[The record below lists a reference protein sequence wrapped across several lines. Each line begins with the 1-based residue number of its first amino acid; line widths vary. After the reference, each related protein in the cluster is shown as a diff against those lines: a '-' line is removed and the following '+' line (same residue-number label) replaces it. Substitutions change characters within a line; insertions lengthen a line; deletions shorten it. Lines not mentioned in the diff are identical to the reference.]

1 MRKSLF
7 AILLAG
13 LLALAA
19 AGLVSIPQARALAL
33 GAAPLPS
40 PYAAVPL
47 ALTPLPPESGIPA
60 LVDKLY
66 FGVPAGNGVQPQRVA
81 IDSQRRRVYT
91 LNYGLSARK
100 EGNTLSVVD
109 LQTGRVTALLRLGNM
124 DQDASFSPTP
134 LDLQADPYR
143 PRLYA
148 LWGDRY
154 SSPSAVHLI
163 VIDTEALTVTAT
175 LTGVEAVAPGP
186 DRLYLA
192 GDTRLWA
199 VDPVS
204 LAEVAGRDLEART
217 YNVPLLLDVE
227 AKRLY
232 LGRGKPWSV
241 EAFAADTLQPAG
253 SYAVAG
259 EELAQ
264 AALDPANRRVL
275 IVEKEGEQASL
286 RALDADGR
294 PSVRPAPVVLPKSY
308 ADFPL
313 VVAGKTLYVAGGQ
326 FPAYRLFAYS
336 LSDLTP
342 QGSLPLPTM
351 PENLTADVATGLLY
365 ATHNGGGSSILAL
378 DPAGGPFKTIYT
390 GLTIQSALAD
400 PAGGRLYV
408 LDDGGTLRVLGL
420 ADYTE
425 IARVET
431 GFTSLN
437 GYYSGYGELSLDA
450 GRHRLAIGGDPLRIV
465 DTASFQVTA
474 YPGLRGQVSLDPA
487 SERVYLTPPCQCR
500 MEQCNT
506 LVLNARTMT
515 GTLALFPAA
524 DPFIAPCAVATRL
537 DSANQLLYAD
547 INNGTPGS
555 NGGNYFSVFDVSGP
569 PQKLYEAFEISY
581 GRPAID
587 SARRRAFFPRYRFG
601 GRSFIHRFEAQGK
614 TVTETMAIVG
624 AAGQLAYDPGY
635 DRLYA
640 ATGDGLLVFDGGL
653 ALLAETTLPDDS
665 NLLTFDPQGQRLY
678 LKDEAGSMLEVAT
691 GGGQLAPPP
700 PAVST
705 TETPQ
710 QQKLLA
716 APDGTLF
723 RIYGFRLYRSADG
736 GQSWQL
742 LGQGLPG
749 RGLSEVAVS
758 PNYKQDRT
766 LLAGL
771 AGYGVSGGLY
781 RSTDGG
787 DTWRPTTR
795 GLTDLDIS
803 LIVFSPSFAVDR
815 TIFLTAQDKGLF
827 RSTDGGDSWTGL
839 AGGYASGLFH
849 MSIGGLALS
858 PTYGDD
864 HLLIINYNNLLRSTD
879 GGDSWTDSGV
889 PGGLVAFSPDFAH
902 DRLVLSEGRWRSAD
916 GGQTWQPSA
925 VGLEPT
931 EWGAANLFFSPQF
944 AADQT
949 VYILLKQG
957 YDGPLTLQRSVD
969 AGRSWQSVLSGLP
982 VGFELSAA
990 AALPNGDLSL
1000 SGRGERQVSIQPGS
1014 LAWGS
1019 RRAAVDLAKIDL
1031 QDLAVAPEGTL
1042 FAGNAAAG
1050 IFKSA
1055 DGGRTWTEMAFPA
1068 REPVLGAARLALA
1081 DNGTLFAA
1089 IGTVVERSDDGGQT
1103 WTHLPG
1109 LPMGF
1114 EITTLAVSPRFSQ
1127 DGVVLLGGNYSNNRI
1142 VRSADG
1148 GRTWRAVFDGDSV
1161 EGASDVVGLAFSFDF
1176 ARDRTVYAWL
1186 QDAGLLRS
1194 TDAGLTWSLVTRD
1207 KEHYVQVLLAAP
1219 FPAGQLILG
1228 ALEGRVLI
1236 SRDGGQTWRDVG
1248 GNVPDARMW
1257 SSALALGLQDT
1268 LYLGTDVGVYRTE
1281 DGGQTW
1287 APASAGLLVRPG
1299 ETKPPAVRALRYAG
1313 GHLYA
1318 ALQQGGL
1325 YVSDD
1330 GGRTWRSTLASQT
1343 AAPTPTVPPAPKAL
1357 SPTPTPAAPSCP
1369 TPPERFADLWASRVA
1384 RLGCPLGAA
1393 ASPTMVEQTFEG
1405 GVMFWRSDTAAI
1417 YALPAGA
1424 PYARYDDTWND
1435 SQPAYSCPASAPS
1448 QTPPTPQRGF
1458 GKVWCTQ
1465 PAVRQAL
1472 GNATV
1477 AERGFAAQVQDFDA
1491 GLIFKT
1497 DQGIT
1502 YILESRSNTWEQVK

>member
-1 MRKSLF
+1 MNKFLF
-7 AILLAG
+7 AMFLAG
-13 LLALAA
+13 SVALAA
-19 AGLVSIPQARALAL
+19 AGLTGGAVPQAHALAL
-33 GAAPLPS
+33 RAALLPS
-40 PYAAVPL
+40 PGTAVPP
-47 ALTPLPPESGIPA
+47 ASTPFPPEPGIPA
-60 LVDKLY
+60 LVNKLY
-66 FGVPAGNGVQPQRVA
+66 FGVPAGNGIQPQRVA
-81 IDSQRRRVYT
+81 IDSQRRRAYT

-100 EGNTLSVVD
+100 EGDTLSVVD
-109 LQTGRVTALLRLGNM
+109 LQTGRVTALLKLGNM
-124 DQDASFSPTP
+124 GQDASFSPTP
-134 LDLQADPYR
+134 LDLQVDPYR

-148 LWGDRY
+148 VWGDRY
-154 SSPSAVHLI
+154 SSPSAIHLT

-199 VDPVS
+199 VDPAS

-232 LGRGKPWSV
+232 LGRGQPWSV
-241 EAFAADTLQPAG
+241 EVFAADTLIPAG

-259 EELAQ
+259 DDLGQ

-275 IVEKEGEQASL
+275 VVEKAGERASL

-294 PSVRPAPVVLPKSY
+294 PLARPAPVVLPKSY
-308 ADFPL
+308 DDFPM

-326 FPAYRLFAYS
+326 YPAYRLFAYS

-351 PENLTADVATGLLY
+351 PANLTADAATGLLY
-365 ATHNGGGSSILAL
+365 AAHNGGGSSILVL
-378 DPAGGPFKTIYT
+378 DPAGSPLKTLYT

-408 LDDGGTLRVLGL
+408 LDDGGTLCVLSL
-420 ADYTE
+420 ANYAE

-450 GRHRLAIGGDPLRIV
+450 GRHRLAIGGDPLHIV
-465 DTASFQVTA
+465 DTTSFQITA

-500 MEQCNT
+500 TEQCNT
-506 LVLNARTMT
+506 LILNARTMT
-515 GTLALFPAA
+515 GTLALFPPA
-524 DPFIAPCAVATRL
+524 DPFTAPCVVATRL

-547 INNGTPGS
+547 ISNGTPGS

-569 PQKLYEAFEISY
+569 PQKLYEAFDISY
-581 GRPAID
+581 GQPAID
-587 SARRRAFFPRYRFG
+587 SPRRRAFFARYRFG
-601 GRSFIHRFEAQGK
+601 GRSFIHRFEAQGQ
-614 TVTETMAIVG
+614 TVTETMMLVG

-640 ATGDGLLVFDGGL
+640 ATGDGLLVFDGDL
-653 ALLAETTLPDDS
+653 ALLAEMTLPGDS
-665 NLLTFDPQGQRLY
+665 SLLTFDPQGQRLY
-678 LKDEAGSMLEVAT
+678 LKDVDSTMLVVAT
-691 GGGQLAPPP
+691 GGGQLES
-700 PAVST
+700 PAAVVSVA
-705 TETPQ
+705 EQPQ

-742 LGQGLPG
+742 LGKGLPG
-749 RGLSEVAVS
+749 RNLAEVAVS
-758 PNYKQDRT
+758 PDYEQDRT

-771 AGYGVSGGLY
+771 AGYNEIGGLY

-787 DTWRPTTR
+787 DTWHSTTR
-795 GLTDLDIS
+795 GLTDLNVTR
-803 LIVFSPSFAVDR
+803 IVFSPSFAADR
-815 TIFLTAQDKGLF
+815 TIFLTAQDEGLF
-827 RSTDGGDSWTGL
+827 RSTDGGNTWTGL
-839 AGGYASGLFH
+839 AGGYASGIFQ

-858 PTYGDD
+858 PAYGDD

-889 PGGLVAFSPDFAH
+889 PGGLVAFSPDFVH

-931 EWGAANLFFSPQF
+931 DRGAVSLFFSPHF

-969 AGRSWQSVLSGLP
+969 AGRSWQSILGGLP
-982 VGFELSAA
+982 AGFELSAA
-990 AALPNGDLSL
+990 AILPNGDLSL
-1000 SGRGERQVSIQPGS
+1000 SGRDERQVSIPPGS
-1014 LAWGS
+1014 LTWGS
-1019 RRAAVDLAKIDL
+1019 RRAAVDLTKIDL
-1031 QDLAVAPEGTL
+1031 QDLAVSPEGTL

-1050 IFKSA
+1050 IFKST
-1055 DGGRTWTEMAFPA
+1055 DGGRTWVEMAFPA
-1068 REPVLGAARLALA
+1068 REPILGIARLALA
-1081 DNGTLFAA
+1081 DNAVLFAA

-1114 EITTLAVSPRFSQ
+1114 EITTLAVSPRFAQ
-1127 DGVVLLGGNYSNNRI
+1127 DGIVLLGGNYSNNQI
-1142 VRSADG
+1142 IRSADG
-1148 GRTWRAVFDGDSV
+1148 GRTWRAVFEGDSI
-1161 EGASDVVGLAFSFDF
+1161 EGASDVVGLAFSPDF

-1194 TDAGLTWSLVTRD
+1194 TDGGLTWSLVARD
-1207 KEHYVQVLLAAP
+1207 KDHFAQVLLAAP
-1219 FPAGQLILG
+1219 SPAGQLILG
-1228 ALEGRVLI
+1228 ALEGSVLV
-1236 SRDGGQTWRDVG
+1236 SKDGGQTWHDVG
-1248 GNVPDARMW
+1248 GNVPDTRTW
-1257 SSALALGLQDT
+1257 SSALAFGPQGT
-1268 LYLGTDVGVYRTE
+1268 LYLGTDVGVYRTA

-1287 APASAGLLVRPG
+1287 TSASAGLPARPG
-1299 ETKPPAVRALRYAG
+1299 DTKPLAVRALRFAG

-1330 GGRTWRSTLASQT
+1330 GGRTWRSTLAGQT
-1343 AAPTPTVPPAPKAL
+1343 AAPTTKAL
-1357 SPTPTPAAPSCP
+1357 SPTPTPATPSCSI
-1369 TPPERFADLWASRVA
+1369 PPERFADLWASRVA
-1384 RLGCPLGAA
+1384 QLGCPLGAV
-1393 ASPTMVEQTFEG
+1393 ASPSMVEQTFEG
-1405 GVMFWRSDTAAI
+1405 GTMFWRADTAAI
-1417 YALPAGA
+1417 YVLPAGA
-1424 PYARYDDTWND
+1424 PYARYDDTRSD
-1435 SQPAYSCPASAPS
+1435 SQPAYSCPASSPS

-1458 GKVWCTQ
+1458 GKVWCAQ
-1465 PAVRQAL
+1465 PGVRQSL
-1472 GNATV
+1472 GNATG

-1502 YILESRSNTWEQVK
+1502 YILESRSHTWEQVR